1 MDNEQIQ
8 FHLEIMR
15 NDDLS
20 AMREKFADTLCKY
33 NEIIHTRNLSVDE
46 LSEIKSIAK
55 ELFLYESR
63 PDYGAYKKV
72 ETYTNVLSVNKWQR
86 RNNKE

>member
-20 AMREKFADTLCKY
+20 AIREKFADTLCKY
-33 NEIIHTRNLSVDE
+33 NEIVHTRDLSVDE

-55 ELFLYESR
+55 ELFLYESQ
-63 PDYGAYKKV
+63 PEYGAYKKV
-72 ETYTNVLSVNKWQR
+72 ETYNNVLYGNKRQR
-86 RNNKE
+86 RNNK

>member
-20 AMREKFADTLCKY
+20 AIREKFADTLCKY
-33 NEIIHTRNLSVDE
+33 NEIVHTRDLSVDE

-55 ELFLYESR
+55 ELFLYESQ
-63 PDYGAYKKV
+63 PEYGAYKKV
-72 ETYTNVLSVNKWQR
+72 ETYTNVLSVNKRQR
-86 RNNKE
+86 RNNK

>member
-15 NDDLS
+15 SDDLS
-20 AMREKFADTLCKY
+20 AIREKFADTLCKY
-33 NEIIHTRNLSVDE
+33 NEIIHTRDLSVDE
-46 LSEIKSIAK
+46 LSEIKNLAK

-63 PDYGAYKKV
+63 PEYGAYKKV
-72 ETYTNVLSVNKWQR
+72 ETYTNVLSVNKRQR
-86 RNNKE
+86 RNNK

>member
-20 AMREKFADTLCKY
+20 AIREKFADTLCKY
-33 NEIIHTRNLSVDE
+33 NEIIHTRDLSVDE
-46 LSEIKSIAK
+46 LSEIKSITK
-55 ELFLYESR
+55 KLFLYESR
-63 PDYGAYKKV
+63 PEYGAYKKV
-72 ETYTNVLSVNKWQR
+72 ETYTNVLSVNKRKR
-86 RNNKE
+86 RNNK